1 MQPILD
7 SLKFDANIFLFQL
20 VTLIVLLVVM
30 NAIFWKP
37 YLAHLKAR
45 DQHITDAHDQR
56 DRLQREMESLR
67 NEYLERITQVE
78 AEARARIQS
87 AVKEAQEER
96 ERILKET
103 REQSDAAIKQGV
115 AAMQRDKEESLVTLR
130 DRMIA
135 LAVDAASKALG
146 ASADPSALRLSVE
159 KQISSAAQN

>member
-7 SLKFDANIFLFQL
+7 SLAFDLNIFLFQL
-20 VTLIVLLVVM
+20 LTLIVLLVVM

-37 YLAHLKAR
+37 YLAHLQAR

-56 DRLQREMESLR
+56 DRLQGEMESLR
-67 NEYLERITQVE
+67 GEYLARITQVE
-78 AEARARIQS
+78 ADARARIQS

-103 REQSDAAIKQGV
+103 REQSDAALKQGV
-115 AAMQRDKEESLVTLR
+115 AAMQRDSAESLITLR
-130 DRMIA
+130 ERMVG

-146 ASADPSALRLSVE
+146 SSAEPASLRSSVEQQFASAA
-159 KQISSAAQN
+159 KN